1 MKNPEPKSSSPP
13 TQNPPTATVNF
24 QVNTIKDAINIT
36 AIATALLALAALI
49 GLIVPIHSRLGHLQ
63 AEIRHSQERAD
74 AQHQEILA
82 EFRRFTEV
90 INSHRPDGEAIFTAP
105 PRSHAQPNSDAT
117 ITPPQPGPNPA
128 DPQNPQTTQEPK

>member
-1 MKNPEPKSSSPP
+1 MNAIKN
-13 TQNPPTATVNF
+13 
-24 QVNTIKDAINIT
+24 AINIT
-36 AIATALLALAALI
+36 AIAAALLALAALI

-90 INSHRPDGEAIFTAP
+90 INSHYHAPDGEAIFTAP
-105 PRSHAQPNSDAT
+105 PRSDTQSNPDAAA
-117 ITPPQPGPNPA
+117 IPPQSGVNPTQT
-128 DPQNPQTTQEPK
+128 PTTQEPK